1 MVNSRNKGAAFERKI
16 VNLINKR
23 LEELGHE
30 DVVKRNL
37 DQYQTKGE
45 ADIYLRNLA
54 IECKCYAG
62 DPINFAKG
70 SWWSQVREAAGN
82 SHTPV
87 LVYKYNTGRIKYV
100 IPAHAVCPDDKM
112 PKNNNTV
119 MFGDFDDFLES
130 LNVILQACT

>member
-16 VNLINKR
+16 VNLVNDK
-23 LEELGHE
+23 LAELGLQE
-30 DVVKRNL
+30 RVKRNL

-54 IECKCYAG
+54 IECKCYSG

-70 SWWSQVREAAGN
+70 SWWDQVCQAAGD

-87 LVYKYNTGRIKYV
+87 LVYKYSTGKIKYV
-100 IPAHAVCPDDKM
+100 IPAYAICADKNM

-130 LNVILQACT
+130 LSVILGGC

>member
-16 VNLINKR
+16 VNLINEK
-23 LEELGHE
+23 LKALGQS
-30 DVVKRNL
+30 DTVKRNL
-37 DQYQTKGE
+37 DQYQAKGQ

-70 SWWSQVREAAGN
+70 SWWNQVCEAAGN
-82 SHTPV
+82 DYIPM

-100 IPAHAVCPDDKM
+100 LPAYALCEDEGM
-112 PKNNNTV
+112 PKTNNTV
-119 MFGDFDDFLES
+119 VFGDFDDFLES
-130 LNVILQACT
+130 LNVILGLCS

>member
-16 VNLINKR
+16 VLALNIKLK
-23 LEELGHE
+23 ELGFK
-30 DVVKRNL
+30 DRVKRNL
-37 DQYQTKGE
+37 SQYQTKGE

-70 SWWSQVREAAGN
+70 SWWDQVCQAAGE

-100 IPAHAVCPDDKM
+100 IPAHAICADEKM
-112 PKNNNTV
+112 PQNNNTV

-130 LNVILQACT
+130 LSVILGEC

>member
-16 VNLINKR
+16 VNLVNDK
-23 LEELGHE
+23 LAELGIQ
-30 DVVKRNL
+30 DRVKRNL

-54 IECKCYAG
+54 IECKCYSG
-62 DPINFAKG
+62 DHINFAKG
-70 SWWSQVREAAGN
+70 SWWDQVCQAAGN

-87 LVYKYNTGRIKYV
+87 LVYKYNTGKIKYV
-100 IPAHAVCPDDKM
+100 IPAYAICADEKM

-130 LNVILQACT
+130 LSVILGGC

>member
-16 VNLINKR
+16 VLALNIKLK
-23 LEELGHE
+23 ELGFK
-30 DVVKRNL
+30 DRVKRNL
-37 DQYQTKGE
+37 SQYQTKGE

-70 SWWSQVREAAGN
+70 SWWDQVCQAAGE

-100 IPAHAVCPDDKM
+100 IPAHAICADEKM

-130 LNVILQACT
+130 LSVILGEC